1 MNLKNINNMRLKLYN
16 EVFNADQGFQIS
28 NLEFYKMKQSETRK
42 LMTEILGIQ
51 ENIKNPN
58 DNLYRTKMNKLN
70 ESKGFAYKEDDRIIY
85 EEILKKDRTMIEKQ
99 TK

>member
-51 ENIKNPN
+51 ENIK
-58 DNLYRTKMNKLN
+58 KK
-70 ESKGFAYKEDDRIIY
+70 SK
-85 EEILKKDRTMIEKQ
+85 
-99 TK
+99 